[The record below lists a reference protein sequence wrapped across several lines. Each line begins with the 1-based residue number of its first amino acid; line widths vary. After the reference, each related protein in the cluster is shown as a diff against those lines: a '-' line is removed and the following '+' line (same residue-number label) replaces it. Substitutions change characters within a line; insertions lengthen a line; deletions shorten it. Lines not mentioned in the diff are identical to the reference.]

1 MRKTFFLLAAV
12 LFLAGCGGIGGRP
25 NYPDSLTPEAQQV
38 WNKAESLYQSGRF
51 NEADA
56 AYKRFIDTFGYNSLT
71 DDARFKRGEISFNKK
86 NYSEAMELYRSAYSN
101 IYSPSI
107 SPRAQ
112 FKAAYSLYQLK
123 RHNDAIDEV
132 SKIRR
137 LDASAV
143 LRARADSVGVLS
155 SKAVAGSDPIRF
167 YLFLLDDYMDLSG
180 NSEALKGVPDLVS
193 ETEALSEVRRWIGD
207 DKVTSAQVAAL
218 PLKEY
223 KGKRS
228 GGYAQFKY
236 GKALNSEGEFGRATK
251 ELKAYV
257 SAYPKHEYYGAAT
270 ALLGETAGRAGEA
283 AVKVGLILPLSGKYQ
298 IYGESVLHGV
308 ECAVGVYAP
317 CEGSGNAALVI
328 KDVDGQPENIV
339 AAVDE
344 LASANV
350 IAIIGPMLSATVQAA
365 AERAEQLQIPMV
377 TLSQRKGITDAGNFI
392 FRNTVAADSQV
403 TTIVDYA
410 VGRKRIKR
418 FMILYPQSE
427 QGREYKDLFSE
438 AVRQG
443 GGKVTVARGYSSNS
457 VELASDLRSMS
468 LESDG
473 GKNFDAIFI
482 PDSFGAAGFLA
493 TTLAG
498 VGVEGVQ
505 YLGIS
510 RWDDQRLITAGG
522 KYVEGAVFP
531 EAFYKKS
538 QDPNVSTFVSRF
550 TQAYGIEPT
559 LLEALGYDSMRMIL
573 EAVKGGAAHRA
584 TLKDALAR
592 LTDYQGVT
600 GRTSFNANRDAT
612 RELPL
617 LTVSGGE
624 IKPLTK

>member
-86 NYSEAMELYRSAYSN
+86 NYSEALEFYRSAYSN

-155 SKAVAGSDPIRF
+155 SKAVVGSDPIRF

-207 DKVTSAQVAAL
+207 DKVTSAQMAAL

>member
-86 NYSEAMELYRSAYSN
+86 NYSEALEFYRSAYSN

>member
-143 LRARADSVGVLS
+143 LRARTDSVGVLS